1 LTKFS
6 LDTPLTLRA
15 YNYCMAPPDRAA
27 LDKADLLHQQRLAT
41 EAARESEARFRSV
54 FESATDAIVLS
65 DSEGKIVELND
76 RARTLFGYTAEEAV
90 GQPLTL
96 LMPERYRRQHERGIQ
111 RARVYSDH
119 SVVGR
124 TLELH
129 GLRKDG
135 SEFPIELAI
144 GSWNSGRGTYYSGV
158 IRDITDRK
166 RLEERQRDSYERL
179 RALSARIETVRE
191 EERGVIAREIH
202 DFLGQALTAIRFDL
216 AWLKNRIMSGMTPP
230 YVLADRIDGMVEAVA
245 GTIDRVRRISAELR
259 PSVLDE
265 LGLVAALEGHAR
277 EFASRTGIRCRVQS
291 YLKDESH
298 DPNDAIALFRIVQEA
313 LTNIARYSGAKE
325 AEIRLRGGGGDPI
338 VVEVR
343 DDGRGITEDETR
355 SALSLGILGM
365 RERAHA
371 VGGTLE
377 ITGAPG
383 TGTTLTVRVPA
394 RTPEAVG
401 GDH

>member
-1 LTKFS
+1 MAS
-6 LDTPLTLRA
+6 LDEG
-15 YNYCMAPPDRAA
+15 
-27 LDKADLLHQQRLAT
+27 DLLLQQQLAK

-65 DSEGKIVELND
+65 DSEGKIVEWND
-76 RARTLFGYTAEEAV
+76 RARVLFGYTAEEAV
-90 GQPLTL
+90 GQPLTI
-96 LMPERYRRQHERGIQ
+96 LMPERYRGKHERGIA

-144 GSWNSGRGTYYSGV
+144 GSWNSGRGIYYSGV
-158 IRDITDRK
+158 IRDITERKGSEDR
-166 RLEERQRDSYERL
+166 LRDSYERL
-179 RALSARIETVRE
+179 RKLSSRIETVRE
-191 EERGVIAREIH
+191 EERGTIAREVH

-216 AWLKNRIMSGMTPP
+216 AWLKNRILSGLTPP
-230 YVLADRIDGMVEAVA
+230 YVMADRIDGMMERVG
-245 GTIDRVRRISAELR
+245 GTIDRVRRISADLR
-259 PSVLDE
+259 PGVLDE

-277 EFASRTGIRCRVQS
+277 EFNARTGIRCRVQS

-298 DPNDAIALFRIVQEA
+298 DPNDAIVLFRIVQEA
-313 LTNIARYSGAKE
+313 LTNIARYAGGKE
-325 AEIRLRGGGGDPI
+325 AEIRLLGGGGDPI

-343 DDGRGITEDETR
+343 DNGRGITEAEVG
-355 SALSLGILGM
+355 SPVSLGILGM

-371 VGGTLE
+371 AGGTLE

-383 TGTTLTVRVPA
+383 KGTTVTVRVPA
-394 RTPEAVG
+394 RTPEAIG
-401 GDH
+401 GDR